1 MGKSKRK
8 NNWKDKQ
15 QQAKKKQNTTRE
27 NEHYS
32 TDRLVMENK
41 SFEAY
46 YKVRQKIRLDLINFF
61 SSP

>member
-15 QQAKKKQNTTRE
+15 QKGKKKQNTTQE
-27 NEHYS
+27 KEYYS

>member
-15 QQAKKKQNTTRE
+15 QQAKKKQNTTQE
-27 NEHYS
+27 KEYYS
-32 TDRLVMENK
+32 TDRYVMENK

-61 SSP
+61 